1 MFLAIL
7 MAMYVK
13 ASKPQ
18 LRPHLSPH
26 LTAVLPKIIRTFLQ
40 LDEVAIIKETAIDAI
55 LATIFF
61 TGFLS
66 IFLFFAM
73 KHYSIAQYIKTDKE
87 GVAEIGKFKFF
98 PHNHEILPGR
108 WWVTNVEA
116 AIKRKEEYEDPTK
129 YTKYCC
135 WHWPTREEFG
145 RRRAARA
152 EATGRKRMECEDLV
166 CSS

>member
-73 KHYSIAQYIKTDKE
+73 KHYSIAKYIKTDKD
-87 GVAEIGKFKFF
+87 GVVEKGKFKFF
-98 PHNHEILPGR
+98 PHNHEILPGQS
-108 WWVTNVEA
+108 WVTN
-116 AIKRKEEYEDPTK
+116 EEEQEWMRADGWCFCRCLCLPTVVF
-129 YTKYCC
+129 
-135 WHWPTREEFG
+135 WPTREERK
-145 RRRAARA
+145 RRRNARK
-152 EATGRKRMECEDLV
+152 ERE
-166 CSS
+166 S